1 MDILKLEHQ
10 VISQSYHS
18 LILVNSQTFP
28 ILRSDKFTL
37 KTLVIPRGNLV
48 VETRRAGSCFPLPGA
63 PSSDA
68 KHETAKVISVTDL
81 LYDDPNVPYTPLP
94 EHNLDES
101 MLPHHSYKAGLFLLQ
116 AAS

>member
-28 ILRSDKFTL
+28 ILRSDEIHPQNPSNTK
-37 KTLVIPRGNLV
+37 GNLV

-81 LYDDPNVPYTPLP
+81 LYDDPNVPLP
-94 EHNLDES
+94 EHDLDES
-101 MLPHHSYKAGLFLLQ
+101 MLPYHSYKAGLFLLQ